1 MVASIPDREMSLRA
15 NVTVVS
21 WRTRFS
27 LRKEL
32 HQRELAAVAEEIA
45 RSVLRAI
52 LLPTNLRGRD
62 VFTCM
67 YREKEVRSTCAR
79 VYGIV
84 FCLCC
89 GGAEPHFNA
98 TGQTLWIEAP
108 S

>member
-1 MVASIPDREMSLRA
+1 MSLKA

-21 WRTRFS
+21 WRTRSS
-27 LRKEL
+27 LGKEL

-45 RSVLRAI
+45 RSVPRAI

-62 VFTCM
+62 VFM

-98 TGQTLWIEAP
+98 TGHTLWMNLDLRV
-108 S
+108 